1 MRMFRRLTLLVV
13 LVLGGFL
20 GWKARGFF
28 GPPAPPPALQAA
40 VFKAPAAA
48 ENTGSGLTL
57 LEGVPDVRQSTSFS
71 CGAAA
76 LQAVLHYYGV
86 EEREDRLM
94 KELKT
99 SSAEG
104 THPGD
109 ILRVAKAKGLGAAL
123 REGMAFEDLQAALD
137 RGIPVIASI
146 QAWKDDDGSA
156 KPWSDRWEDGH
167 YVVVLGLDA
176 ASVYVED
183 PSLLGCRGIIP
194 RREFLERWHDYE
206 GPPPYGPTRRTY
218 IRMGLFIEGRPAHP
232 ARPYCR
238 VD

>member
-20 GWKARGFF
+20 GWKARDFF
-28 GPPAPPPALQAA
+28 GPPAPPAAFQAA
-40 VFKAPAAA
+40 ALKTPAAA
-48 ENTGSGLTL
+48 ENRGSGLTL
-57 LEGVPDVRQSTSFS
+57 LDGVPDVRQSTSFS

-94 KELKT
+94 KELQT
-99 SSAEG
+99 SSEEG

-109 ILRVAKAKGLGAAL
+109 ILRVAKAKGLRAAL
-123 REGMAFEDLQAALD
+123 REGLAFDDLQAALD

-146 QAWKDDDGSA
+146 QAWKDEDGSA
-156 KPWSDRWEDGH
+156 KSWADRWEDGH
-167 YVVVLGLDA
+167 YVIVLGLDA

-194 RREFLERWHDYE
+194 RGEFLERWHDYE
-206 GPPPYGPTRRTY
+206 GPPPYGPGRRAY
-218 IRMGLFIEGRPAHP
+218 VRMGLFIEGRPAHP